1 MLYTI
6 NEDEIGNK
14 NFIEIIKIIYKDYP
28 DLIKYYEI
36 IWENKQD
43 FKNEIEAYLR
53 TLIVLNKEN
62 FKNPMSKDEELKFI
76 NWLKNDFKIAISTGQ
91 NQIKEQ
97 NEARDEKKD
106 LENLFN
112 EL

>member
-6 NEDEIGNK
+6 KEAEIGNK

-28 DLIKYYEI
+28 NLIQYYEL

-43 FKNEIEAYLR
+43 FKNEIDNYLK
-53 TLIVLNKEN
+53 TLISLNKEN
-62 FKNPMSKDEELKFI
+62 FRNPMSKEEELKFI
-76 NWLKNDFKIAISTGQ
+76 NWLKNDFKIAINKWW

-97 NEARDEKKD
+97 DEASDEKKD
-106 LENLFN
+106 LENLFL

>member
-1 MLYTI
+1 MLYAI
-6 NEDEIGNK
+6 NEAEIENK

-28 DLIKYYEI
+28 ELIQYYEI
-36 IWENKQD
+36 IWENKLD

-53 TLIVLNKEN
+53 TLIILNKEN

-76 NWLKNDFKIAISTGQ
+76 TWLKNDFKIAISTGQ

-97 NEARDEKKD
+97 NEAQDEKKD

>member
-6 NEDEIGNK
+6 NEAEIGNK

-28 DLIKYYEI
+28 ELIKYYDI

-43 FKNEIEAYLR
+43 FKNEITNYLN
-53 TLIVLNKEN
+53 TLITLNKEN
-62 FKNPMSKDEELKFI
+62 IKNPMSKEEELKFI
-76 NWLKNDFKIAISTGQ
+76 TWLKNDFKIAISSGQ

-97 NEARDEKKD
+97 DEASQEKKD
-106 LENLFN
+106 LENLFL